1 MTKKFYFTPSDVR
14 DHHWDLRKNH
24 MTIQDALDVLHK
36 QVQDVLIK
44 NSTKRSSQ
52 TESGVPVTKSNSF
65 RASTV
70 TDSVKKVP
78 TVAAKK
84 PVKKPSTEKPP
95 WRY

>member
-1 MTKKFYFTPSDVR
+1 MTKKFYFTTSHVR
-14 DHHWDLRKNH
+14 DHHWDLRENH
-24 MTIQDALDVLHK
+24 ITIQEALDVLHK

-52 TESGVPVTKSNSF
+52 AESGVSVSKSNSF

-78 TVAAKK
+78 TVPAKK
-84 PVKKPSTEKPP
+84 IMKKPSTEKPP